1 MLVACRAILF
11 GMKSISKF
19 LALAAAIEPKL
30 KELFGGNNFRSPKTI
45 RHSFPERGNHF

>member
-1 MLVACRAILF
+1 MLVAGWAILF
-11 GMKSISKF
+11 DMKSITKF

-30 KELFGGNNFRSPKTI
+30 KELPGGNNFRSPKTN